1 MELHELDN
9 KVIIKDG
16 KRYVFSRLDKPAD
29 LTEQNNGIPTV
40 MTHKLT
46 GFEEDLY
53 VITEEVEDG
62 CAFYFAYKI
71 GETGLFVN
79 LMDEVVWHQ
88 ATELVFEALES
99 EGWEWKPI
107 QSAIL

>member
-16 KRYVFSRLDKPAD
+16 KRYEFKRLDKPAD
-29 LTEQNNGIPTV
+29 ISKQNNDIPTV
-40 MTHKLT
+40 MTHKLI

-53 VITEEVEDG
+53 LITEDTDEGVG
-62 CAFYFAYKI
+62 FYFAYKI
-71 GETGLFVN
+71 GETNLFVN
-79 LMDEVVWHQ
+79 LMDEEVWYQ

-99 EGWEWKPI
+99 EGWE
-107 QSAIL
+107 

>member
-1 MELHELDN
+1 MELHDLDN
-9 KVIIKDG
+9 KIIIKDG
-16 KRYVFSRLDKPAD
+16 KRYEFTRLEKPAD
-29 LTEQNNGIPTV
+29 VSKQNNDVPTV

-53 VITEEVEDG
+53 LITEEADDG
-62 CAFYFAYKI
+62 ADFYFAYKV

-79 LMDEVVWHQ
+79 LMDENVWLQ

-99 EGWEWKPI
+99 EGWK
-107 QSAIL
+107 